1 MRPPLSCIVAGQ
13 TTTFPQRSSR
23 CRAIVNKTETELI
36 PVFCK
41 CRLPD
46 DGGVM
51 IPCSQV
57 PQVMYQTTRQVHEQS
72 TLPVLCQ
79 CKCQYCKQLGLSP
92 AIISWT
98 LHASVYLQ
106 YYFMTS
112 TLHASFVLVKF
123 LCSGSMNMSMG
134 TRPACTTKFL
144 GCCNISQEIWLIC

>member
-1 MRPPLSCIVAGQ
+1 MHLKLLSCTNELFADLMMTRDKAIKITYANVLWQSGGSDCGLLVLAFATSICEGHDPATILTDMRPPLSCIVAGK

-23 CRAIVNKTETELI
+23 RRARVNKTKTELI

-79 CKCQYCKQLGLSP
+79 CKC
-92 AIISWT
+92 
-98 LHASVYLQ
+98 
-106 YYFMTS
+106 
-112 TLHASFVLVKF
+112 
-123 LCSGSMNMSMG
+123 
-134 TRPACTTKFL
+134 
-144 GCCNISQEIWLIC
+144 